1 MTRTERQQEAIRK
14 WIKAKGKGTVV
25 APTGAGKTRIA
36 IMSINAVKKKYPGI
50 RVLVVVPTT
59 TLKSQWEEEIY
70 NWDLSFNAEVEVVNT
85 VIKHNYT
92 CDFLV
97 LDETHRYAAET
108 FSEVFKLC

>member
-1 MTRTERQQEAIRK
+1 MITK
-14 WIKAKGKGTVV
+14 L
-25 APTGAGKTRIA
+25 KTRIA

-85 VIKHNYT
+85 VIKHDYT

-97 LDETHRYAAET
+97 LD
-108 FSEVFKLC
+108 K